1 MTRKAL
7 ARRIAELLFYEPAT
21 RRGAGAAR
29 LDALFAASANALSEL
44 RLLPISFSCFNL
56 HLYGRAAP
64 DRAGARPYQL
74 QGKRS
79 GSAAVSR
86 LSIPSHFCHAELA
99 HESRLLCLMPL
110 HAAEHVAKKIKSQ

>member
-1 MTRKAL
+1 MHNEDDDNSKFR
-7 ARRIAELLFYEPAT
+7 
-21 RRGAGAAR
+21 
-29 LDALFAASANALSEL
+29 
-44 RLLPISFSCFNL
+44 NL
-56 HLYGRAAP
+56 VLICTLYGHAAP

-79 GSAAVSR
+79 GSAVYRS
-86 LSIPSHFCHAELA
+86 PSHFCHAELA